1 MAPASVP
8 LNSVYPG
15 FYLDLGRVELPGVRS
30 YGVAGCLKDGMW
42 EGGGP
47 VSSWETEENGP
58 SAPKAHNL
66 VTDIS

>member
-42 EGGGP
+42 EGGG
-47 VSSWETEENGP
+47 TGKFMGN
-58 SAPKAHNL
+58 
-66 VTDIS
+66 